1 MYCVKKMTEDL
12 YWVGASER
20 RLNLF
25 ENAYPLTNGVSY
37 NSYLLLDEKTV
48 LIDTVDKSVSGLFFE
63 NVDHVL
69 AGRKLDYLIV
79 QHMEPDHAATIGELV
94 LRHPE
99 VTIVCNA
106 KTRTMMQNF
115 FAFDLDSRVQLVKEM
130 DTLTT
135 GRHTF
140 AFVMAPMVHWPEV
153 MVSYDTATKTLYSA
167 DAFGT
172 FGALDG
178 KLFADEVDFERDWL
192 DDARRYLTN
201 IVGKYGPH
209 IQLLLKKAGG
219 VLDQIKYICPL
230 HGPVWRKDLGW
241 FIEKYDTWSRYAPE
255 TQGVLIVYA
264 SMYGNTENAAQAL
277 ATSLC
282 DKGMS
287 KVAMYDV
294 SSTHVSQ
301 LISEAFKY
309 SHIVL
314 ASVTYNLGIYPA
326 MHDFL
331 MDMKALNLQNR
342 TFAIIENGSWAVK
355 SGDLMQK
362 FVNNELKNM
371 TVLNERLSLASSMGT
386 DKRTE
391 LEALADA
398 ILESMK

>member
-115 FAFDLDSRVQLVKEM
+115 FTFDLDSRVQLVKEM

-172 FGALDG
+172 FGALNG
-178 KLFADEVDFERDWL
+178 NLYADEVNFRTEWL
-192 DDARRYLTN
+192 ADARRYYTN
-201 IVGKYGPH
+201 IVGKYGT
-209 IQLLLKKAGG
+209 QVQALLKKAAGSG
-219 VLDQIKYICPL
+219 AKI
-230 HGPVWRKDLGW
+230 
-241 FIEKYDTWSRYAPE
+241 SR
-255 TQGVLIVYA
+255 G
-264 SMYGNTENAAQAL
+264 
-277 ATSLC
+277 
-282 DKGMS
+282 
-287 KVAMYDV
+287 
-294 SSTHVSQ
+294 SSTN
-301 LISEAFKY
+301 ISTGRPIPRRTTRSSSLMPLSTAARKTRRMCWPR
-309 SHIVL
+309 SCPTSACAMCRCTTCPSRIQAISSPN
-314 ASVTYNLGIYPA
+314 ASGPA
-326 MHDFL
+326 IWSL
-331 MDMKALNLQNR
+331 SPRR
-342 TFAIIENGSWAVK
+342 TTRGCS
-355 SGDLMQK
+355 
-362 FVNNELKNM
+362 
-371 TVLNERLSLASSMGT
+371 
-386 DKRTE
+386 
-391 LEALADA
+391 
-398 ILESMK
+398 

>member
-115 FAFDLDSRVQLVKEM
+115 FTFDLDSRVQLVKEM

-172 FGALDG
+172 FGALNG
-178 KLFADEVDFERDWL
+178 NLYADEVNFRTEWL
-192 DDARRYLTN
+192 ADARRYYTN
-201 IVGKYGPH
+201 IVGKYGT
-209 IQLLLKKAGG
+209 QVQALLKKAAG
-219 VLDQIKYICPL
+219 LEIEMICPL
-230 HGPVWRKDLGW
+230 HGPVWRKD
-241 FIEKYDTWSRYAPE
+241 I
-255 TQGVLIVYA
+255 
-264 SMYGNTENAAQAL
+264 AL
-277 ATSLC
+277 
-282 DKGMS
+282 
-287 KVAMYDV
+287 V
-294 SSTHVSQ
+294 HRQ
-301 LISEAFKY
+301 
-309 SHIVL
+309 
-314 ASVTYNLGIYPA
+314 IYP
-326 MHDFL
+326 L
-331 MDMKALNLQNR
+331 
-342 TFAIIENGSWAVK
+342 
-355 SGDLMQK
+355 GDLYARGRRGRH
-362 FVNNELKNM
+362 
-371 TVLNERLSLASSMGT
+371 RLRLRLRRHGKRGECVWPRSCPTSACAMCRCTTCPSRIRAISSPNASGPAIWSLSPR
-386 DKRTE
+386 RTTP
-391 LEALADA
+391 AC
-398 ILESMK
+398 S